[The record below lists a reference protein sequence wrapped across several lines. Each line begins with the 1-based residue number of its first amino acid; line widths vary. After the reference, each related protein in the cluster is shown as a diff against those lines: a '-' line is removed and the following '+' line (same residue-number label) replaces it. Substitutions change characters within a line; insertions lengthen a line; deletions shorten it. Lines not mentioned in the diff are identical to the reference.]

1 MFISIDGCD
10 GCGKTTQIELL
21 AQWLDRRG
29 YPVLTC
35 RDPGTTP
42 LGEAVRE
49 LVLHRHDLRIDPRA
63 EMLLYMAARAQLVD
77 EVIRPALAAGKIVLA
92 DRYLLANVVYQGY
105 GGGLDVAALWEV
117 GRVAVADVMP
127 DLTIVLDVSPQ
138 MAAARLARLRSGTSA
153 GEKAE
158 PGQPKPPACAPG
170 GAASEDSPSGA
181 APASHLIPTPPPLD
195 RLEQRGP
202 AFQERVREGYLIEAA
217 RHPHQMVVIDASASI
232 EAVHKAICAAF
243 EQLLLR

>member
-10 GCGKTTQIELL
+10 GCGKTTQIERL
-21 AQWLDRRG
+21 AQWLRQKDHA
-29 YPVLTC
+29 VLTC

-77 EVIRPALAAGKIVLA
+77 EVIRPALAAGKTVLA

-105 GGGLDVAALWEV
+105 GGGLDVDTLWKV
-117 GRVAVADVMP
+117 GEIAVAGVMP
-127 DLTIVLDVSPQ
+127 ELTIVLDVSPEV
-138 MAAARLARLRSGTSA
+138 AASRLARSRLGISPGPQTERGA
-153 GEKAE
+153 GGAE
-158 PGQPKPPACAPG
+158 PGVAAACTAPR
-170 GAASEDSPSGA
+170 
-181 APASHLIPTPPPLD
+181 LD

-202 AFQERVREGYLIEAA
+202 AFHQRVREGYLAEAA
-217 RHPHQMVVIDASASI
+217 RHAEQIVVIDASASI
-232 EAVHKAICAAF
+232 EAVHQAIC
-243 EQLLLR
+243 QLVGQRLLR